1 MKKQLDKIVETRD
14 SKYGL
19 YFDYA
24 IQFLILLSVISFTI
38 ETIPDL
44 EERTRNV
51 LEKIEIICITIFS
64 LEYLIRLYI
73 AKNKTTFVFSFYGL
87 IDLLAILPFYLA
99 LGFDLRSARI
109 LRFLRLFRLIKLIRY
124 NKAIKRFQRA
134 FIMIKQELIMF
145 SFVSFILFYLSAVGI
160 YYFENAKNKTTFVF
174 SFYGLIDLLA
184 ILPFYLALGFDLRSA
199 RILRFLRLFRL
210 IKLIRYNKAIKRFQR
225 AFIMIKQEL
234 IMFSFVSFILFYLS
248 AVGIYYFEN
257 SVQPE
262 AFSSIFSSMWW
273 SVVTLTTVGYGDIVP
288 ITIGGRIFT
297 FVILMLGL
305 GIIAIPSGMISSAL
319 TEARAMEKKENQEK

>member
-1 MKKQLDKIVETRD
+1 MKDKIDQIVETRET
-14 SKYGL
+14 KFGL
-19 YFDYA
+19 YFDYF
-24 IQFLILLSVISFTI
+24 IQVLILLSIASFSV

-44 EERTRNV
+44 DSKTIYF
-51 LEKIEIICITIFS
+51 LEKFELVCIVVFT
-64 LEYLIRLYI
+64 LEYLIRFYI
-73 AKNKTTFVFSFYGL
+73 AKSKTGFAFSFYGL

-109 LRFLRLFRLIKLIRY
+109 LRFLRLFRIIKLIRY
-124 NKAIKRFQRA
+124 NKAIRRFQNA

-145 SFVSFILFYLSAVGI
+145 SVVSL
-160 YYFENAKNKTTFVF
+160 
-174 SFYGLIDLLA
+174 
-184 ILPFYLALGFDLRSA
+184 
-199 RILRFLRLFRL
+199 
-210 IKLIRYNKAIKRFQR
+210 
-225 AFIMIKQEL
+225 
-234 IMFSFVSFILFYLS
+234 ILFYLS

-262 AFSSIFSSMWW
+262 AFSSIFSSLWW

-297 FVILMLGL
+297 FIILMIGL

-319 TEARAMEKKENQEK
+319 TEARAMEKEEMKLKTGKDA

>member
-1 MKKQLDKIVETRD
+1 MREKIDKIVETRE
-14 SKYGL
+14 SKSGL
-19 YFDYA
+19 YFDYF
-24 IQFLILLSVISFTI
+24 IQVLILLSIASFTV

-44 EERTRNV
+44 EPQTVYFLERFELV
-51 LEKIEIICITIFS
+51 CIVIFS

-73 AKNKTTFVFSFYGL
+73 AKSKMRFVFSFYGI

-99 LGFDLRSARI
+99 LGFDLRSARV
-109 LRFLRLFRLIKLIRY
+109 LRFLRLFRIIKLIRY
-124 NKAIKRFQRA
+124 NKAIRRFQNA

-145 SFVSFILFYLSAVGI
+145 SVVSL
-160 YYFENAKNKTTFVF
+160 
-174 SFYGLIDLLA
+174 
-184 ILPFYLALGFDLRSA
+184 
-199 RILRFLRLFRL
+199 
-210 IKLIRYNKAIKRFQR
+210 
-225 AFIMIKQEL
+225 
-234 IMFSFVSFILFYLS
+234 ILFYLS

-262 AFSSIFSSMWW
+262 AFSSIFSSLWW

-297 FVILMLGL
+297 FIILMIGL

-319 TEARAMEKKENQEK
+319 TEARAMEKEEMKIKAAEDA

>member
-1 MKKQLDKIVETRD
+1 MKEKIDKIVETREFK
-14 SKYGL
+14 SGL
-19 YFDYA
+19 YFDYF
-24 IQFLILLSVISFTI
+24 IQVLILLSIASFTV

-44 EERTRNV
+44 EPQTVYFLERFELV
-51 LEKIEIICITIFS
+51 CIVIFS

-73 AKNKTTFVFSFYGL
+73 AKSKMRFVFSFYGI

-99 LGFDLRSARI
+99 LGFDLRSARV
-109 LRFLRLFRLIKLIRY
+109 LRFLRLFRIIKLIRY
-124 NKAIKRFQRA
+124 NKAIRRFQNA

-145 SFVSFILFYLSAVGI
+145 SVVSL
-160 YYFENAKNKTTFVF
+160 
-174 SFYGLIDLLA
+174 
-184 ILPFYLALGFDLRSA
+184 
-199 RILRFLRLFRL
+199 
-210 IKLIRYNKAIKRFQR
+210 
-225 AFIMIKQEL
+225 
-234 IMFSFVSFILFYLS
+234 ILFYLS

-262 AFSSIFSSMWW
+262 AFSSIFSSLWW

-297 FVILMLGL
+297 FIILMIGL

-319 TEARAMEKKENQEK
+319 TEARAMEKEEMKLKTGKDA